1 MGIALGLEWLLEDQ
15 VAIDMIRYHNVLVA
29 RACSD
34 WEAARVICESLL
46 KSTTVRWRSFEGT
59 TGVAGSMTGLGSPV
73 GVRGARGRVERTF

>member
-34 WEAARVICESLL
+34 WEAARVIC
-46 KSTTVRWRSFEGT
+46 
-59 TGVAGSMTGLGSPV
+59 
-73 GVRGARGRVERTF
+73 VEFA

>member
-34 WEAARVICESLL
+34 WEAAGVIC
-46 KSTTVRWRSFEGT
+46 
-59 TGVAGSMTGLGSPV
+59 
-73 GVRGARGRVERTF
+73 VEFAYWHDSQKKVIRRHYWSGGFNDRA